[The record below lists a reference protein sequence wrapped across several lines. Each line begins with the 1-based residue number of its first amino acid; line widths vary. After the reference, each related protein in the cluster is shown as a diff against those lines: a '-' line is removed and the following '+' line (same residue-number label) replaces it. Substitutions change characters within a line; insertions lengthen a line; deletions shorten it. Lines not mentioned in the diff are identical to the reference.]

1 MKTPMQ
7 HIVIDGGDQAWASN
21 EWLRQLASDQ
31 KPEAAEITFPGCSR
45 GTIPFRYSGAAATP
59 ARSLTH
65 SYAHA
70 YAKSPYSTP
79 QS

>member
-45 GTIPFRYSGAAATP
+45 GTID
-59 ARSLTH
+59 TH
-65 SYAHA
+65 L
-70 YAKSPYSTP
+70 
-79 QS
+79 